1 MTEIEGKKPYENTGI
16 KEGDLITY
24 VDNLQVTTTEELVKC
39 VNSSDGESLQITYV
53 RNGEEYITKIKPVK
67 TTSKEYKLRIMGKRW
82 GSRNRN
88 SNIL

>member
-24 VDNLQVTTTEELVKC
+24 VDNLQITTTEELVKC
-39 VNSSDGESLQITYV
+39 VNSSYGEILEITYV
-53 RNGEEYITKIKPVK
+53 RNGEQYITKIKPVE

-82 GSRNRN
+82 GCRNRN